1 MARTAVPLSKASAN
15 SSITTPA
22 GTTADPTNG
31 HVISGARLRKL
42 LIRATNTDAS
52 ARVLTVKAGYAWAGG
67 ANGAGDLAVSVP
79 ATTGDVL
86 VGPLEGARFA
96 QANGDIYVDLAAS
109 FTGKVTA
116 LALPDQY

>member
-1 MARTAVPLSKASAN
+1 MARTAVALSKASAN

-42 LIRATNTDAS
+42 LLRVTNTS
-52 ARVLTVKAGYAWAGG
+52 AGALNATVKAGYAWAGG
-67 ANGAGDLAVSVP
+67 ANGAGDLVVSVP

-86 VGPLEGARFA
+86 IGPLEGARFA
-96 QANGDIYVDLAAS
+96 QANGDVYLDLQATFA
-109 FTGKVTA
+109 GKVTA